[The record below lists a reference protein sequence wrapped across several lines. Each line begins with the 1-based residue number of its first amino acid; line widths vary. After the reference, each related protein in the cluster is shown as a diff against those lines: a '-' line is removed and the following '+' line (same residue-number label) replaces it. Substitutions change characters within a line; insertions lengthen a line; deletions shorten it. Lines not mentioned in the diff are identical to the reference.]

1 MCSDEHIASE
11 TVTRPPVQLHRLQI
25 SDWVSARVKRPP
37 DQLCDLS
44 TSQKASGPVTRYSVH
59 LQSPQFPNQLTVGP
73 WTSYTVF
80 FFTGNDASA
89 QVTSLPEV
97 TIQACEPITTP

>member
-1 MCSDEHIASE
+1 MRSDEHKASE
-11 TVTRPPVQLHRLQI
+11 LVTRPPVQLQHLRI
-25 SDWVSARVKRPP
+25 SDGAFARVKRPP

-44 TSQKASGPVTRYSVH
+44 TSHKASRPVTRYSVH
-59 LQSPQFPNQLTVGP
+59 LQRPQFPNQLPGP

-97 TIQACEPITTP
+97 NIQAYEPITTP

>member
-1 MCSDEHIASE
+1 MRSDKHIASE
-11 TVTRPPVQLHRLQI
+11 PVTTPPVQLHRHQI
-25 SDWVSARVKRPP
+25 SDGVSARVKRPP

-59 LQSPQFPNQLTVGP
+59 LLSPQFPNQLPGP
-73 WTSYTVF
+73 WTSYTAF
-80 FFTGNDASA
+80 FFTGNDASG

-97 TIQACEPITTP
+97 NIQAYEPITTP

>member
-1 MCSDEHIASE
+1 MRSDEYTASE
-11 TVTRPPVQLHRLQI
+11 PGTRPPVQLHRLRI
-25 SDWVSARVKRPP
+25 SDGVSAPVKKPP
-37 DQLCDLS
+37 DQLCYLS
-44 TSQKASGPVTRYSVH
+44 TNHKASTPVTRYSVH
-59 LQSPQFPNQLTVGP
+59 LQRPQFPNQLPGP

-97 TIQACEPITTP
+97 NIQAYEPITTP